1 MRVERFL
8 DRCRTPNVLNFLSDQ
23 LRMRKMGRYKRE
35 PPPVVHARFTI
46 DRDVVDVAQR
56 KFALLQN
63 VIDRARWQTGPMFNP
78 SKTFLLRRGNQFA
91 VDKQTRGG
99 IAVIC
104 IQSQDFHPKTTED
117 RGPRTEDTGQNI
129 SAPVII
135 PW

>member
-1 MRVERFL
+1 MSH
-8 DRCRTPNVLNFLSDQ
+8 DKT
-23 LRMRKMGRYKRE
+23 K
-35 PPPVVHARFTI
+35 PPPIVHARLTI
-46 DRDVVDVAQR
+46 DCDVIDVAQR

-63 VIDRARWQTGPMFNP
+63 VIDRARRQARPMFDP
-78 SKTFLLRRGNQFA
+78 PKTFLLRRGDEFA
-91 VDKQTRGG
+91 INEQTRGG

-104 IQSQDFHPKTTED
+104 VETQDFHPKTTED